1 MTQLTNNKLNKKT
14 KPITLEQTVQKV
26 KELNKEVK
34 GLKELLHSIM
44 THIKHTYGNIQ
55 DIANVLNAAKV
66 EWIPDDKHEKIEAYK
81 NKIMKE
87 D

>member
-1 MTQLTNNKLNKKT
+1 MTQQTN
-14 KPITLEQTVQKV
+14 PITLEQTIQKV

-34 GLKELLHSIM
+34 GLKELLHDIL

-55 DIANVLNAAKV
+55 DIANVLNAA
-66 EWIPDDKHEKIEAYK
+66 EIEHIPDDKHEKIQAYK
-81 NKIMKE
+81 DKIMKE

>member
-1 MTQLTNNKLNKKT
+1 MTQQTN
-14 KPITLEQTVQKV
+14 PITLEQTIQKV

-34 GLKELLHSIM
+34 GLKELLHSVL

-55 DIANVLNAAKV
+55 DIANVLNAADI
-66 EWIPDDKHEKIEAYK
+66 EHIPDDKHEKIQAYK
-81 NKIMKE
+81 DKIMKE